1 MFTVDSS
8 DFDAG
13 VEQLDDKLT
22 RVGKV
27 ASDANPLWP
36 KVGEVFAEYQRD
48 VFASG
53 HNWPAL
59 SSETVRIKRDATI
72 LVKTGQLRSA
82 ATSPTPVEA
91 NAVFAK
97 FGVRHSDVPYAHW
110 HARGAGVPERRPVP
124 NLSPAA
130 VQDILRIVADR
141 VREEWAE

>member
-1 MFTVDSS
+1 MFTVETS

-13 VEQLDDKLT
+13 IEQIDDKLT

-36 KVGEVFAEYQRD
+36 KVGEAFAEFQRE

-53 HNWPAL
+53 HNWAPL
-59 SSETVRIKRDATI
+59 ERTTI
-72 LVKTGQLRSA
+72 LKKGSAQVLVERGVLMQA

-97 FGVRHSDVPYAHW
+97 FGVRHGDVPYAHW

-141 VREEWAE
+141 VREEWSR